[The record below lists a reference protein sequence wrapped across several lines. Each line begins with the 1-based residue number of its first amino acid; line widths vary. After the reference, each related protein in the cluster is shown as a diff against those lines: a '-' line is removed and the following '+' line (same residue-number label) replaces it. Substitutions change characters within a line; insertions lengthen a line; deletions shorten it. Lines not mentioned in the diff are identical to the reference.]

1 MRHNTPMINETTTF
15 GIEIETQVPAN
26 LGINIGN
33 HGCGLSVR
41 QVTLANGERVQAPTF
56 NGESWKADCDPSIR
70 TLGNYNKCEFVSP
83 VLKGDAGLQ
92 NILDFLTFL
101 KRIGAK
107 RPIRMGG
114 ETHGGIHITIHA
126 GSSCGSRSPAEIL
139 NWCEKVARLGY
150 RLSPVLYGQNA
161 ERRDRSRWCPLIPS
175 RQQDSIIKNAKQYTS
190 LNVQIG
196 KYALINFS
204 KLRTTGCIEFRA
216 FSTTLNP
223 TKVMLILA
231 SVFTIC
237 QEANNANLPNWASH
251 RRLQSVKSHELFK
264 TIWSWASR
272 RYVTKKFPT
281 LRRLSRLMFNWGY
294 ASCLFFDRLRF
305 SPSITPQVESYN
317 SEALELMTTAGWQ
330 SHVRGA
336 I

>member
-1 MRHNTPMINETTTF
+1 MINETTTF
-15 GIEIETQVPAN
+15 GIEIETQVPCN
-26 LGINIGN
+26 LGLQIGH
-33 HGCGLSVR
+33 HGGGLSVR
-41 QVTLANGERVQAPTF
+41 RVTLPNGEQVQAPVF
-56 NGESWKADCDPSIR
+56 AGESWKADSDPSIR
-70 TLGNYNKCEFVSP
+70 TLNGYNKCEFVSP
-83 VLKGDAGLQ
+83 ILRGDQGLQ
-92 NILDFLTFL
+92 HILDFLTFL

-107 RPIRMGG
+107 RPIRTGG

-126 GSSCGSRSPAEIL
+126 GSACGSRSPADIL
-139 NWCEKVARLGY
+139 NWCEKVARLGF

-161 ERRDRSRWCPLIPS
+161 ERRDRSRWCPVLPS
-175 RQQDSIIKNAKQYTS
+175 RSQDAEIKRAKETGRCQIH
-190 LNVQIG
+190 IG

-204 KLRTTGCIEFRA
+204 KLGSTGCIEFRS

-231 SVFTIC
+231 SVLTVC
-237 QEANNANLPNWASH
+237 QEANNENLPNWASS
-251 RRLQSVKSHELFK
+251 RRLNSVKSHELFK
-264 TIWSWASR
+264 TVWSWASR

-305 SPSITPQVESYN
+305 GGSIAPQVESFN
-317 SEALELMTTAGWQ
+317 SEALELMGTAGWQ